1 MSGTDNLPDINHQE
15 VWRIIEQELLVSK
28 GGSVVEQVGKAF
40 RSLQA
45 RRRDGAHATDVNLA
59 AAEHYMYAR
68 FLTGTSG
75 DPLVLAA
82 PVGYALKKQVYF
94 TLGIEDWMRTSANNP
109 VLPPSVGSVVWGE
122 MGVADGMKDYQGMNG
137 GGSVRIGGSLE
148 ALKQG
153 AY

>member
-1 MSGTDNLPDINHQE
+1 MSETDNLPDLDNQE
-15 VWRIIEQELLVSK
+15 VWRIIEQELLLSK
-28 GGSVVEQVGKAF
+28 GSYVVEQVGKAF

-68 FLTGTSG
+68 FLTGTTG

-82 PVGYALKKQVYF
+82 PVGYALKKQLYF
-94 TLGIEDWMRTSANNP
+94 TLGIENWMRTSPNNP

-122 MGVADGMKDYQGMNG
+122 MGVADGLKDYQGQNG
-137 GGSVRIGGSLE
+137 AGSVRIGGSLE
-148 ALKQG
+148 AVKQA